1 MTKAARDTALPR
13 DSRRIG
19 GTDNDPALFV
29 IDPLPPK
36 DETPMRSPS
45 LPSIACR
52 PISRLGMLAIGLHIA
67 LCSSFLLGSERRIT
81 PIVKAVQQAKGSIVN
96 IHGHKTVAAV
106 SSVGDSPRQVNGMG
120 TGVVID
126 PRGYIVTNHHVV
138 EGVRRIQVTLAS
150 GETHIA
156 RLIAHDRNTDLAV
169 IKIDAKSSLPIIP
182 LGTSEDLMPGET
194 VIAVG
199 NAYGYE
205 NSVTRG
211 IISALHRNVQVTDT
225 QRYDDLIQT
234 DASIN
239 PGNSGGP
246 LLNIDGEM
254 IGINVAV
261 RVGAQGIGFAIP
273 VNKFLAVT
281 ARLMSVERL
290 ADKHHG
296 LTGVTKFENER
307 PVFTITGVEPGS
319 PADAAKLKIGD
330 HLAKIGEYEIRNQL
344 DVELALLER
353 SLGEEVRLTVQREG
367 EGDTDLAIVVRSL
380 SGSSEVSDL
389 AWSSLGVR
397 VKPMPASEFRKL
409 NSRYQGGLVV
419 VAVRANS
426 PADEQG
432 ISAGDILVGMH
443 DWETVSFEN
452 LDYVLKSK
460 IWSQQQMVRFYILRD
475 KETLF
480 GNISVAD
487 TRQVTQR

>member
-1 MTKAARDTALPR
+1 M
-13 DSRRIG
+13 
-19 GTDNDPALFV
+19 
-29 IDPLPPK
+29 
-36 DETPMRSPS
+36 
-45 LPSIACR
+45 
-52 PISRLGMLAIGLHIA
+52 
-67 LCSSFLLGSERRIT
+67 T
-81 PIVKAVQQAKGSIVN
+81 PIVRAVQQAKDSIVN

-138 EGVRRIQVTLAS
+138 EGVRRIQVTLS
-150 GETHIA
+150 TGETHVA

-169 IKIDAKSSLPIIP
+169 IKVDAKKPLPVVP

-225 QRYDDLIQT
+225 QRYEDLIQT

-273 VNKFLAVT
+273 VNKFLNVT
-281 ARLMSVERL
+281 ARLMSAERL
-290 ADKHHG
+290 ADQHHG
-296 LTGVTKFENER
+296 LTGTTNFEDER
-307 PVFTITGVEPGS
+307 PVFTITAIEAGS
-319 PADAAKLKIGD
+319 PADQANLRIGD
-330 HLAKIGEYEIRNQL
+330 RLTNIGDFEIRNQL
-344 DVELALLER
+344 DVEMAFLDR
-353 SLGEEVRLTVQREG
+353 KLGDEVRLTVQREG
-367 EGDTDLAIVVRSL
+367 EADTDLAIVIRSL
-380 SGSSEVSDL
+380 SGSSDVSNL
-389 AWSSLGVR
+389 AWNSLGVR
-397 VKPMPASEFRKL
+397 VKPMPADEFRKL

-419 VAVRANS
+419 VAVRENS

-452 LDYVLKSK
+452 LDYVLRSK
-460 IWSQQQMVRFYILRD
+460 IWTQQQMVRFYILRD

-487 TRQVTQR
+487 ARQLSRR